1 MLPVKINQKEGII
14 EFNFEELKKELEV
27 SLQKYQNLV
36 VTQEDLKSFEKTR
49 ADLNK
54 VSKMINDEKI
64 RVKKLYSEP
73 LLKFEGQVKELI
85 AMITNVNSQIDLQI
99 KEFEDSF
106 KVEKLAKIK
115 DFHETVLKNRF
126 KFDLLFDPKW
136 LNKSVKLKDVLD
148 ELQYK
153 HDKALDEISVIKQM
167 NVEDVNWLLAL
178 YEERLDLTSSL
189 SEYNRLQDALKKHSV
204 NVAPNTKNVPIDL
217 ETHENE
223 YLSVSFNVK
232 GTKEQLLALTN
243 YLNSNN
249 IEWEKL

>member
-1 MLPVKINQKEGII
+1 MLPVKVNQKEGLI
-14 EFNFEELKKELEV
+14 EFNFQELKKELEV

-64 RVKKLYSEP
+64 RIKKLYSEP
-73 LLKFEGQVKELI
+73 LVKFENEVKELI
-85 AMITNVNSQIDLQI
+85 SMITTVNTQIDLQI

-106 KVEKLAKIK
+106 KVEKLAQIK
-115 DFHETVLKNRF
+115 EFHETVLKGRF

-136 LNKSVKLKDVLD
+136 LNKSIKLKDVLD

-153 HDKALDEISVIKQM
+153 HDKALDDISVLKQM
-167 NVEDVNWLLAL
+167 NVADVEWLLAI
-178 YEERLDLTSSL
+178 YEDKLDVTSSL
-189 SEYNRLQDALKKHSV
+189 SEYNRLQDAIKKHSTIHTHKPKSIE
-204 NVAPNTKNVPIDL
+204 NDL

-232 GTKEQLLALTN
+232 GTKQQLLALTD
-243 YLNSNN
+243 YLNSTK

>member
-14 EFNFEELKKELEV
+14 EFNFEELKKELEI

-73 LLKFEGQVKELI
+73 LLKFENQVKELI
-85 AMITNVNSQIDLQI
+85 AMITDVNSQIDLQI

-126 KFDLLFDPKW
+126 KFDLLFPK
-136 LNKSVKLKDVLD
+136 KII
-148 ELQYK
+148 
-153 HDKALDEISVIKQM
+153 A
-167 NVEDVNWLLAL
+167 
-178 YEERLDLTSSL
+178 R
-189 SEYNRLQDALKKHSV
+189 
-204 NVAPNTKNVPIDL
+204 
-217 ETHENE
+217 
-223 YLSVSFNVK
+223 
-232 GTKEQLLALTN
+232 
-243 YLNSNN
+243 
-249 IEWEKL
+249 